1 MTDNPTCHLCG
12 AGDGSSLSDSLRRMR
27 ACLDCDL
34 DAAPPSC
41 ESHRA
46 AILAYLT
53 QTYGP
58 EAVSEAWTM
67 VLTKGAA

>member
-1 MTDNPTCHLCG
+1 
-12 AGDGSSLSDSLRRMR
+12 MR

-58 EAVSEAWTM
+58 EAVSAEWTT